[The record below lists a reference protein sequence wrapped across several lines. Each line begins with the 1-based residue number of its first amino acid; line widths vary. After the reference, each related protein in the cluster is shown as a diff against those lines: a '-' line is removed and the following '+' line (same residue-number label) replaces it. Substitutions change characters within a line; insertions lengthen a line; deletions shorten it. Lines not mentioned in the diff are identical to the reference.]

1 MLESAREAN
10 SLGGSLTPGNP
21 TRSHRFVV
29 TEGAASQ
36 DGPFALEGTVFDGRF
51 RIEERIAEGGFAI
64 VYKAYQVAL
73 DRWVALKVLKA
84 PRGHDEV
91 ARAEFR
97 EKFASEARTIA
108 RLQHP
113 HIVEVYD
120 FSVATLPSGEPA
132 PWMALQWLEG
142 ETLATH
148 LGLRNRARD
157 SGLPPR
163 EAVDF
168 FRPAIQALAHAHKQG
183 IVHRDVKPA
192 NIMVTKTPR
201 GPSLRVLDFGISKI
215 MADDQAPT
223 TGQTRTESTPA
234 FSPAYAAPEQVT
246 FSRTGPW
253 TDVHAL
259 GLILTELMTDVP
271 PFSDPDPEAH
281 MFEQVMAPRR
291 PTPASKGRDVGP
303 FELIIGKALALSPR
317 DRWRNAGELLDA
329 LESALAGGTAD
340 SAAAQAAAGPPS
352 VAAIPEARQQPRSR
366 KPFGAIIL
374 ALAAAAVIGGVGWRI
389 GRKRGPREILP
400 SSRAAGLT
408 TADRPLRTSL
418 VEPVGPRL
426 PSVPRAPLPSP
437 PTPIAASAAVQ
448 PAPAPG
454 ARSRPP
460 RPAIRRTKGP
470 ASAPAPQTHVRDLF
484 DDTD

>member
-1 MLESAREAN
+1 M
-10 SLGGSLTPGNP
+10 
-21 TRSHRFVV
+21 V
-29 TEGAASQ
+29 TEGVASQ
-36 DGPFALEGTVFDGRF
+36 GGPFALEGTVFDGRF

-132 PWMALQWLEG
+132 PWMALQWLDG

-148 LGLRNRARD
+148 LGLRNRAGED
-157 SGLPPR
+157 GLPPR

-168 FRPAIQALAHAHKQG
+168 FCPAIQALAHAHKQG

-201 GPSLRVLDFGISKI
+201 GPALRVLDFGISKI
-215 MADDQAPT
+215 MADDQAPN
-223 TGQTRTESTPA
+223 TGQTRTESAPA

-259 GLILTELMTDVP
+259 GLILTELMTDAP

-329 LESALAGGTAD
+329 LETALAGGTAD
-340 SAAAQAAAGPPS
+340 SAAAQTVAGPPS
-352 VAAIPEARQQPRSR
+352 VASADARQQPRTK
-366 KPFGAIIL
+366 KPFGVIML
-374 ALAAAAVIGGVGWRI
+374 ALAVAAVIGGVGWGI
-389 GRKRGPREILP
+389 GVKRRQPEIPP

-408 TADRPLRTSL
+408 TTDRPLRTSL
-418 VEPVGPRL
+418 MEPVAPPA
-426 PSVPRAPLPSP
+426 PSTQVAPLLPSP
-437 PTPIAASAAVQ
+437 PTPIPPSAAVQ
-448 PAPAPG
+448 PTPAQT
-454 ARSRPP
+454 ARSRP
-460 RPAIRRTKGP
+460 RHSALRGKKKP
-470 ASAPAPQTHVRDLF
+470 ASAPAPQTHARDLF

>member
-1 MLESAREAN
+1 
-10 SLGGSLTPGNP
+10 
-21 TRSHRFVV
+21 VV
-29 TEGAASQ
+29 TESVASQ
-36 DGPFALEGTVFDGRF
+36 GGPFALEGTVFDGRF
-51 RIEERIAEGGFAI
+51 RVEERIAEGGFAV

-113 HIVEVYD
+113 HIVEVHD
-120 FSVATLPSGEPA
+120 FSVATLASGEPA

-148 LGLRNRARD
+148 LGWRRRAGEH
-157 SGLPPR
+157 GLPPR
-163 EAVDF
+163 EAAEF
-168 FRPAIQALAHAHKQG
+168 LRPAIQALAHAHKLG

-201 GPSLRVLDFGISKI
+201 GPALWVLDFGISKI
-215 MADDQAPT
+215 MADDQAPN
-223 TGQTRTESTPA
+223 TGQTRTESAPA

-259 GLILTELMTDVP
+259 GLILTELMTDAP

-303 FELIIGKALALSPR
+303 FELIIAKALALSPR
-317 DRWRNAGELLDA
+317 DRWKNAGELLDA
-329 LESALAGGTAD
+329 LEAALAGGTAD
-340 SAAAQAAAGPPS
+340 SAA
-352 VAAIPEARQQPRSR
+352 PRSKR
-366 KPFGAIIL
+366 AFGAITL
-374 ALAAAAVIGGVGWRI
+374 ALAAAAVIGGVGWAIRA
-389 GRKRGPREILP
+389 KREPREVLP
-400 SSRAAGLT
+400 SSHGAGLT
-408 TADRPLRTSL
+408 AAERSLRTSL
-418 VEPVGPRL
+418 EEPLAPR
-426 PSVPRAPLPSP
+426 SPSP
-437 PTPIAASAAVQ
+437 PVAPGLLSPSAPIAAPATVQ
-448 PAPAPG
+448 PTPAPT

-460 RPAIRRTKGP
+460 RSAIRRNKEP
-470 ASAPAPQTHVRDLF
+470 ASAPTPQTEVRDLF
-484 DDTD
+484 DDTK